1 MSTKNHIFFTT
12 YIIRCRYEI
21 FIKKIKKNK
30 KLKNFKNFLCPK
42 FDRMQKKLQD
52 YSVLYKIK
60 SKENYENNEKKQEN
74 KKKNKIGCYVFC
86 K

>member
-12 YIIRCRYEI
+12 YIIKCRYEI

-30 KLKNFKNFLCPK
+30 KQKTPKIFLCPK
-42 FDRMQKKLQD
+42 FHRMQKKLQD

-60 SKENYENNEKKQEN
+60 RKENYENYEKKQEN
-74 KKKNKIGCYVFC
+74 KKKIKLGCYAIC